1 VAKTY
6 IKSNVRCNSWNDTK
20 VNDLDVCVSTGGSSG
35 LESDCLPFRCCR
47 TRSLIPSGRRFRMVV
62 TLSAFALDSASHI
75 DTKSMLHAAVAVVQ
89 IMPLDSVQSLQIVS
103 HTANRHRTYAV

>member
-1 VAKTY
+1 
-6 IKSNVRCNSWNDTK
+6 
-20 VNDLDVCVSTGGSSG
+20 
-35 LESDCLPFRCCR
+35 
-47 TRSLIPSGRRFRMVV
+47 MVV